1 MLESVLLGKLEM
13 GSILPWKWVGRCA
26 MVRIVVGKFLRY
38 VADDE
43 EYEWFKLKRR

>member
-1 MLESVLLGKLEM
+1 
-13 GSILPWKWVGRCA
+13 

-43 EYEWFKLKRR
+43 EYEWFRLNREGREVK